1 MLRFARKF
9 VYYCD
14 LGVLGRSAMVALVIG
29 PLILAINRGVGFL
42 FDPQAD
48 YVRMAATLL
57 VPFTVSCYSTT
68 LARMRCLT
76 DSAIAARDVPSAHA
90 RWGAIESDVRQIEAN
105 ARQVNETSKARFRDT
120 QRLLEK
126 ARSTVEELESGAGL
140 IEQAL
145 ASIGHVAKQFDAV
158 GRLDLQTR
166 QGIQDSSARSA
177 VVIESIEHSR
187 AKFVQISSLAND
199 IGKIGRQTTI
209 LSINAAVV
217 AATAG
222 EEGRRFAVIAEAIRE
237 LAKQT
242 EEQAKTI
249 DATMQDLQQ
258 TAARMH
264 SSSTELGACIGTL
277 QESSRQSNQA
287 VHGASTSLGESTR
300 TTHECIS
307 LLGTQLQRI
316 REIAAGIG
324 TVVDHAQAAIQ
335 GSAHNATLA
344 NSVAERIG
352 EAAGLRDAQRASFV
366 PAMV

>member
-1 MLRFARKF
+1 MLGLARKF
-9 VYYCD
+9 ACCCD
-14 LGVLGRSAMVALVIG
+14 LGVLGRSGMVALVVG
-29 PLILAINRGVGFL
+29 PVILAINHGIGFL

-48 YVRMAATLL
+48 YPRMAATLL
-57 VPFTVSCYSTT
+57 VPFMVSCYSTT
-68 LARMRCLT
+68 RARMRGLV
-76 DSAIAARDVPSAHA
+76 DPGMGARDAPSARA
-90 RWGAIESDVRQIEAN
+90 RWGAIESDVQQIEAN
-105 ARQVNETSKARFRDT
+105 ARQVNETSKARFHDT

-126 ARSTVEELESGAGL
+126 ARSTVDELENGAGL

-145 ASIGHVAKQFDAV
+145 ASIGHVATQFDAV

-166 QGIQDSSARSA
+166 QGIQNSSVRSA
-177 VVIESIEHSR
+177 AVIESIEHSR
-187 AKFVQISSLAND
+187 AKFVQISTLAND

-222 EEGRRFAVIAEAIRE
+222 EEGRRFAVIAESIRE

-242 EEQAKTI
+242 EQQAKTI

-264 SSSTELGACIGTL
+264 DSSTELGACIETL
-277 QESSRQSNQA
+277 QQSSRQSSQA
-287 VHGASTSLGESTR
+287 VQGASTSLGESTR
-300 TTHECIS
+300 TTHECIG

-316 REIAAGIG
+316 REITAGIS
-324 TVVDHAQAAIQ
+324 TVVDHAQGAIQ
-335 GSAHNATLA
+335 GSARNATLA

-352 EAAGLRDAQRASFV
+352 EAAGLHDTQRAGIA
-366 PAMV
+366 PAMA